1 VVIPP
6 GSPQRDLATAILR
19 EDNDRRYQ
27 DFEDPQVNAVTTP
40 NSLLELHKLGQSIWL
55 DDIGRRM
62 LADGSL
68 ARLIKEDAVAGVT
81 SNPAILA
88 HSITNDPQ
96 YAQAIKDLLPKVSS
110 SMELYEAL
118 AIDDLR
124 GAADL
129 FRPLYDSVQG
139 RDGFVS
145 LEVSPHLAYDTTG
158 SIEEARRLWKR
169 LDRVNAFIK
178 IPGTEPGIAAIR
190 QLIADGININVT
202 LLFSPERYRAVAYAY
217 CEGLEARR
225 AAKQPI
231 DRVASVASF
240 FLSRIDS
247 NVDPKLDKLAA
258 SGQTAAKAL
267 RGQAAIANAAHAYQI
282 YEELMASPR
291 WEALAEAGARPQR
304 LLWASTSTKD
314 KAYSPIK
321 YVEELIAPNTVNTA
335 PLETINAY
343 RQAGRPEES
352 LQHHLADSSRI
363 RDGLNKLGIDL
374 EDVAQELEK
383 EAVRKFVEPFDKL
396 QGWLTERRG

>member
-1 VVIPP
+1 
-6 GSPQRDLATAILR
+6 
-19 EDNDRRYQ
+19 
-27 DFEDPQVNAVTTP
+27 VNFAGETVTTTNP
-40 NSLLELHKLGQSIWL
+40 LLELRKLGQSIWL

-68 ARLIKEDAVAGVT
+68 AKLIKEDGVAGVT
-81 SNPAILA
+81 SNPSILA
-88 HSITNDPQ
+88 HSITTDPQ
-96 YAQAIKDLLPKVSS
+96 YAQAIKDLLPKVSG
-110 SMELYEAL
+110 SMALYETL

-124 GAADL
+124 AAADL
-129 FRPLYDSVQG
+129 FRPLYDAQEG

-145 LEVSPHLAYDTTG
+145 LEVSPHLAYDTAG
-158 SIEEARRLWKR
+158 SIEEARRLWGR

-190 QLIADGININVT
+190 QLITDGINVNVT

-217 CEGLEARR
+217 CDGLEARV
-225 AAKQPI
+225 AAKKPV

-247 NVDPKLDKLAA
+247 NVDPKLDKLV
-258 SGQTAAKAL
+258 SGGQAAAKTL
-267 RGQAAIANAAHAYQI
+267 RGQAAIANSAHAYQI
-282 YEELMASPR
+282 YEELTASPR
-291 WEALAEAGARPQR
+291 WQALARAGARPQR

-314 KAYSPIK
+314 KSYSPIK
-321 YVEELIAPNTVNTA
+321 YVEEIIAPNTVNTA

-343 RQAGRPEES
+343 RQTGHPELS
-352 LQHHLADSSRI
+352 LKRHLADSSRI

-374 EDVAQELEK
+374 EDVAQELER

-396 QGWLTERRG
+396 QGWLEERRG

>member
-1 VVIPP
+1 MAKVDNWVDKLSEIVDVKLQV
-6 GSPQRDLATAILR
+6 SIVATNPL
-19 EDNDRRYQ
+19 
-27 DFEDPQVNAVTTP
+27 V
-40 NSLLELHKLGQSIWL
+40 ELHKLGQSIWL
-55 DDIGRRM
+55 DDIGRKM

-68 ARLIKEDAVAGVT
+68 ARLIQEDAIAGVT

-88 HSITNDPQ
+88 HSITSDPL
-96 YAQAIKDLLPKVSS
+96 YAQAIKDLLPKVSG
-110 SMELYEAL
+110 SMALYEAL

-129 FRPLYDSVQG
+129 FRPVYDSVQG

-158 SIEEARRLWKR
+158 SIEDGRRLWGR
-169 LDRVNAFIK
+169 LDRINAFIK

-190 QLIADGININVT
+190 QLITDGINVNVT
-202 LLFSPERYRAVAYAY
+202 LLFSPERYRAVAHAY
-217 CEGLEARR
+217 CDGLEARV
-225 AAKQPI
+225 AAKKPI

-247 NVDPKLDKLAA
+247 NVDPKLDKLTAA
-258 SGQTAAKAL
+258 GQSAAKAL

-282 YEELMASPR
+282 YEELIASPR
-291 WEALAEAGARPQR
+291 WQALAEAGARPQR

-321 YVEELIAPNTVNTA
+321 YMEELIAPETVNTA

-343 RQAGRPEES
+343 RQLGHPEET
-352 LQHHLADSSRI
+352 LKRHLADSSRI

-374 EDVAQELEK
+374 EEVAQELEE

-396 QGWLTERRG
+396 QGWLEERRAS

>member
-1 VVIPP
+1 MDVKLQV
-6 GSPQRDLATAILR
+6 STVATNPL
-19 EDNDRRYQ
+19 
-27 DFEDPQVNAVTTP
+27 V
-40 NSLLELHKLGQSIWL
+40 ELHKLGQSIWL
-55 DDIGRRM
+55 DDIGRKM

-68 ARLIKEDAVAGVT
+68 AKLIREDAIAGVT

-88 HSITNDPQ
+88 HSITSDPL
-96 YAQAIKDLLPKVSS
+96 YAQAIKELLPKVSG
-110 SMELYEAL
+110 SMALYEAL

-129 FRPLYDSVQG
+129 FRPLYDSLQG

-158 SIEEARRLWKR
+158 SIEEGRRLWGR

-190 QLIADGININVT
+190 QLITDGINVNVT
-202 LLFSPERYRAVAYAY
+202 LLFSPERYRAVAQAY
-217 CEGLEARR
+217 CDGLEARV
-225 AAKQPI
+225 AARKPI

-247 NVDPKLDKLAA
+247 NVDPKLDKLVAA
-258 SGQTAAKAL
+258 GQSAAKTL
-267 RGQAAIANAAHAYQI
+267 RGQTAIANAAHAYQI
-282 YEELMASPR
+282 YEELIASPR
-291 WEALAEAGARPQR
+291 WQALVEAGARPQR

-321 YVEELIAPNTVNTA
+321 YMEELIAPETVNTA

-343 RQAGRPEES
+343 RQLGHPEES
-352 LQHHLADSSRI
+352 LKRHLADSSRI

-374 EDVAQELEK
+374 EEVAQELEN

-396 QGWLTERRG
+396 QGWLEERRAS

>member
-1 VVIPP
+1 M
-6 GSPQRDLATAILR
+6 AT
-19 EDNDRRYQ
+19 N
-27 DFEDPQVNAVTTP
+27 P
-40 NSLLELHKLGQSIWL
+40 LLELHRLGQSIWL
-55 DDIGRRM
+55 DDIGRKM

-68 ARLIKEDAVAGVT
+68 ARLIREDAIAGVT

-88 HSITNDPQ
+88 HSITSDPL
-96 YAQAIKDLLPKVSS
+96 YAQAIKELLPKVSS
-110 SMELYEAL
+110 SMALYEAL
-118 AIDDLR
+118 AIEDLR

-145 LEVSPHLAYDTTG
+145 LEVSPHLAFDTPG
-158 SIEEARRLWKR
+158 SIEEGRRLWGR

-178 IPGTEPGIAAIR
+178 IPGTEPGIGAIR
-190 QLIADGININVT
+190 QLITDGINVNVT

-217 CEGLEARR
+217 CDGLEARL
-225 AAKQPI
+225 AAKKPI

-258 SGQTAAKAL
+258 AGQSAAGQSAAKAL

-282 YEELMASPR
+282 YEELIASPR
-291 WEALAEAGARPQR
+291 WQALAKAGARPQR
-304 LLWASTSTKD
+304 LLWASTSAKD

-321 YVEELIAPNTVNTA
+321 YVEELIGPETVNTA

-343 RQAGRPEES
+343 RQSGHPQSS
-352 LQHHLADSSRI
+352 LKRHLADSSRI

-374 EDVAQELEK
+374 DEVALELEK

-396 QGWLTERRG
+396 QGWLEERRGK

>member
-1 VVIPP
+1 M
-6 GSPQRDLATAILR
+6 AT
-19 EDNDRRYQ
+19 N
-27 DFEDPQVNAVTTP
+27 P
-40 NSLLELHKLGQSIWL
+40 LLELHRLGQSIWL

-68 ARLIKEDAVAGVT
+68 ARLIREDAVAGVT
-81 SNPAILA
+81 SNPSILA
-88 HSITNDPQ
+88 NSITSDPQ
-96 YAQAIKDLLPKVSS
+96 YAQAIKELLPKVSS
-110 SMELYEAL
+110 SMALYEAL

-145 LEVSPHLAYDTTG
+145 LEVSPHLAYDTAG
-158 SIEEARRLWKR
+158 SIEEGRRLWGR

-190 QLIADGININVT
+190 QLITDGINVNVT
-202 LLFSPERYRAVAYAY
+202 LLFSPERYRAVAQAY
-217 CEGLEARR
+217 CDGLEARL
-225 AAKQPI
+225 AARKPI

-258 SGQTAAKAL
+258 SGQSAAKLL

-282 YEELMASPR
+282 YEELTASSR
-291 WEALAEAGARPQR
+291 WQTLVAAGARPQR

-314 KAYSPIK
+314 KSYSPIK
-321 YVEELIAPNTVNTA
+321 YVEELIAPQTVNTA
-335 PLETINAY
+335 PLETIDAY
-343 RQAGRPEES
+343 RQLGRPEES
-352 LQHHLADSSRI
+352 LQRHLSDSSRI

-374 EDVAQELEK
+374 EEVAQELEK

-396 QGWLTERRG
+396 QGWLQERRAP

>member
-1 VVIPP
+1 MFRANHGIIIARNL
-6 GSPQRDLATAILR
+6 SQ
-19 EDNDRRYQ
+19 
-27 DFEDPQVNAVTTP
+27 PQVNPVATNPLV
-40 NSLLELHKLGQSIWL
+40 ELHKLGQSIWL
-55 DDIGRRM
+55 DDIGRKM

-68 ARLIKEDAVAGVT
+68 AKLIKEDAIAGVT
-81 SNPAILA
+81 SNPAILS
-88 HSITNDPQ
+88 HSITSDPL
-96 YAQAIKDLLPKVSS
+96 YAQAIKDLLPKVSG
-110 SMELYEAL
+110 SMALYESL

-145 LEVSPHLAYDTTG
+145 LEVSPHLAYDTAG
-158 SIEEARRLWKR
+158 SIEEGRRLWGR

-178 IPGTEPGIAAIR
+178 IPGTEPGIGAIR
-190 QLIADGININVT
+190 QLITDGINVNVT

-217 CEGLEARR
+217 RDGLEARI
-225 AAKQPI
+225 AAKKPI

-258 SGQTAAKAL
+258 SGQTAAKSL

-282 YEELMASPR
+282 YEELITSPR
-291 WEALAEAGARPQR
+291 WEALAKAGARPQR
-304 LLWASTSTKD
+304 LLWASTSSKD
-314 KAYSPIK
+314 KSFSPIK
-321 YVEELIAPNTVNTA
+321 YVEELIAPDTVNTT

-343 RQAGRPEES
+343 RQSGRPALS
-352 LQHHLADSSRI
+352 LERHLADSSRI

-374 EDVAQELEK
+374 DEVALELEK

-396 QGWLTERRG
+396 QGWLEEKRA

>member
-1 VVIPP
+1 LQVSTV
-6 GSPQRDLATAILR
+6 ATNPL
-19 EDNDRRYQ
+19 
-27 DFEDPQVNAVTTP
+27 V
-40 NSLLELHKLGQSIWL
+40 ELHTLGQSIWL
-55 DDIGRRM
+55 DDIGRKM

-68 ARLIKEDAVAGVT
+68 ARLIREDAVAGVT

-88 HSITNDPQ
+88 HSITSDPL
-96 YAQAIKDLLPKVSS
+96 YAQAIKELLPKVSG
-110 SMELYEAL
+110 SMALYEAL

-145 LEVSPHLAYDTTG
+145 LEVSPHLAYDTAG
-158 SIEEARRLWKR
+158 SIEEGRRLWGR

-178 IPGTEPGIAAIR
+178 IPGTEPGIGAIR
-190 QLIADGININVT
+190 QLITDGINVNVT
-202 LLFSPERYRAVAYAY
+202 LLFSPERYRAVAHAY
-217 CEGLEARR
+217 CDGLEARL
-225 AAKQPI
+225 AAKKPI

-258 SGQTAAKAL
+258 AGQSAAKAL

-282 YEELMASPR
+282 YEELIASPR
-291 WEALAEAGARPQR
+291 WQALAQKGARPQR
-304 LLWASTSTKD
+304 LLWASTSAKD
-314 KAYSPIK
+314 KAFSPIK
-321 YVEELIAPNTVNTA
+321 YVEELIAPETVNTA

-343 RQAGRPEES
+343 RQTGHPEES
-352 LQHHLADSSRI
+352 LQRHLADSSRI

-374 EDVAQELEK
+374 DEVAQELEK
-383 EAVRKFVEPFDKL
+383 DAVRKFVEPFDKL
-396 QGWLTERRG
+396 QGWLEERRAS